1 MITSKKCIKKNG
13 KVLTPCRNNA
23 LKAENYFIKTLRL
36 NRNNLFALVRT
47 ASSASSVRHFELT
60 AGRTLYHSRYRKL
73 PISSPF
79 ISSGFWCFSLWN
91 CHNVIHLFLIITKYN
106 GKPVTR
112 RTLHILLT
120 FRADCQECR
129 TVGRLCRSCIHS
141 RSC

>member
-47 ASSASSVRHFELT
+47 ASSASSVGHFELT

-79 ISSGFWCFSLWN
+79 ISSGF
-91 CHNVIHLFLIITKYN
+91 
-106 GKPVTR
+106 
-112 RTLHILLT
+112 
-120 FRADCQECR
+120 
-129 TVGRLCRSCIHS
+129 
-141 RSC
+141 